1 MNVKAV
7 FNTLGKIA
15 VVEGVLLVLPLFV
28 SLVYS
33 EFFSAAIFALTVV
46 FAAAVGGILMLITQR
61 HSHVIY
67 AKEGFAIVAGAWILI
82 SLIGALPFKL
92 SGNIDISFN
101 AAAKLQAAVRFH
113 ITLNGHAFGKNCRLI
128 GYALYYL
135 FSLLVLNGLFT
146 SFL

>member
-46 FAAAVGGILMLITQR
+46 FAAAVG
-61 HSHVIY
+61 
-67 AKEGFAIVAGAWILI
+67 
-82 SLIGALPFKL
+82 
-92 SGNIDISFN
+92 
-101 AAAKLQAAVRFH
+101 
-113 ITLNGHAFGKNCRLI
+113 
-128 GYALYYL
+128 
-135 FSLLVLNGLFT
+135 
-146 SFL
+146 